1 MTETRKIR
9 PAAVAGRFYS
19 GKKLELER
27 EVAMYL
33 ENAPD
38 IDIPG
43 QILGIVAPHAGY
55 MYSAGVAARAYRQII
70 DMEIDIVAVVS
81 PSHSEYFNE
90 ISVYDGYAYETP
102 LGNVPVARE
111 LAEDLAD
118 LNPQIILS
126 EKGHR
131 FDEHALEVQ
140 LPLLQKVLDHFTL
153 LPIIIGEQNYDNLD
167 TLAKALGTVLHNR
180 NALIVASSDL
190 SHFYDTHKAET
201 LDSVVSNDIKNFNE
215 DDLFA
220 HLNSGDCE
228 MCGGG
233 PVVATMKACKLLG
246 ADQSRVL
253 KYRTSGDI
261 TGDQREVV
269 GYLSAVFYKSDD

>member
-55 MYSAGVAARAYRQII
+55 MYSAGVAARAYR
-70 DMEIDIVAVVS
+70 
-81 PSHSEYFNE
+81 
-90 ISVYDGYAYETP
+90 
-102 LGNVPVARE
+102 
-111 LAEDLAD
+111 
-118 LNPQIILS
+118 
-126 EKGHR
+126 HR

>member
-1 MTETRKIR
+1 
-9 PAAVAGRFYS
+9 
-19 GKKLELER
+19 
-27 EVAMYL
+27 
-33 ENAPD
+33 
-38 IDIPG
+38 
-43 QILGIVAPHAGY
+43 
-55 MYSAGVAARAYRQII
+55 MYSAGVAARAYRQLI
-70 DMEIDIVAVVS
+70 DMEIDVVAVIA
-81 PSHSEYFNE
+81 PSHSEYFTE
-90 ISVYDGYAYETP
+90 ISVYDGFAYETP
-102 LGNVPVARE
+102 LGNVAVERD

-140 LPLLQKVLDHFTL
+140 LPMLQKVLDQFTI
-153 LPIIIGEQNYDNLD
+153 LPIAIGEQNHDNLE

-180 NALIVASSDL
+180 KALIVASTDL
-190 SHFYDTHKAET
+190 SHFYDSQKAQN

-215 DDLFA
+215 DDLFT

-246 ADQSRVL
+246 ADQSQVL

-261 TGDQREVV
+261 TGDQNEVV
-269 GYLSAVFYKSDD
+269 GYLSAVFYKSNA